1 MSLKPE
7 QCRAARALLN
17 WTQEQLATRA
27 RVSPSTVRGFEGG
40 RHDVQRAT
48 AAAFRQALEA
58 AGVILLDADAQ
69 GGSGARLRPEAEAPS
84 LAASR
89 SPRARRLVFP

>member
-1 MSLKPE
+1 MNDLMTSDTPDALLHKL
-7 QCRAARALLN
+7 RAAVL
-17 WTQEQLATRA
+17 
-27 RVSPSTVRGFEGG
+27 
-40 RHDVQRAT
+40 
-48 AAAFRQALEA
+48 RQAVEA

-69 GGSGARLRPEAEAPS
+69 GGSGARLRTEAEAPS